1 MDLGLL
7 AFIAWWAPFFSFL
20 IIGVFIRKYGK
31 LSAALSII
39 AISISLISSI
49 VILLNIRALE
59 NPVLKDIVWLPFGTK
74 KGLAGPESIFFGLF
88 LDNLSAIMLFIVALV
103 AFAVQVY
110 SIGYMGEETPPS
122 LGRYYAY
129 HSLFAFSMIG
139 LTFSKS
145 ILQMFVFWE
154 LVGVCSY
161 LLIGFYYYKPEAAR
175 AALKAFWITKLG
187 DVGFIT
193 GILILYFKFGNLD
206 IFKLIN
212 DPAILKSA
220 GGVASV
226 ILMLIFCGA
235 IGKSAQFPL
244 HIWLPD
250 VMEGPTPV
258 SALIHAATMVAAG
271 VYMVSRLFPVFREFP
286 DVMWIITILG
296 AFTAFLAATMA
307 LVQEDIK
314 RVLAYSTISQ
324 LGYMMA
330 ALGAGSLVAG
340 FFHLFTHAYF
350 KALLFLG
357 AGAAIHAVH
366 SNSIWDMGG
375 LFKKAPITAITFGI
389 ATLALAGIPPF
400 AGFFSKEEILVATY
414 SYANK
419 IPFYLLLI
427 TVFLTAFYMG
437 RAYTVAFF
445 GNPRS
450 ENAKH
455 AHDPDLSM
463 KFSLVLL
470 AIFSVFAG
478 FYAGKISH
486 LLEYLTAHE
495 AIEHHGGL
503 NLTVLSLSFALIGL
517 LSSYYIYARAPQVAD
532 NTRERFSF
540 VYTMLQRRYYID
552 DLFEW
557 IYRRIILGLSAFAG
571 WWDRHIVDGLV
582 NWVIYTTARLGRSL
596 RVIQTGIVQDYL
608 FYIALGSIVLLVL
621 ILRGF

>member
-1 MDLGLL
+1 MDLGVFAL
-7 AFIAWWAPFFSFL
+7 IAWWVPFFSFL

-31 LSAALSII
+31 LSIALSIT
-39 AISISLISSI
+39 AISTSLILSLLI
-49 VILLNIRALE
+49 ILNIKQLE
-59 NPVLKDIVWLPFGTK
+59 NPVLRNLIWLPYETK
-74 KGLAGPESIFFGLF
+74 KGIPGPGSIFFGLF
-88 LDNLSAIMLFIVALV
+88 LDKLSAIMLFIVALV

-129 HSLFAFSMIG
+129 HSLFAFSMMG
-139 LTFSKS
+139 LTLSRNV
-145 ILQMFVFWE
+145 LELFVFWE
-154 LVGVCSY
+154 LVGLCSY

-206 IFKLIN
+206 IHNLIN
-212 DPAILKSA
+212 NPSILKGA
-220 GGVASV
+220 GFLGSV
-226 ILMLIFCGA
+226 ILILLFCGA

-250 VMEGPTPV
+250 AMEGPTPV

-271 VYMVSRLFPVFREFP
+271 VYMVSRFFPVYSEFP
-286 DVMWIITILG
+286 EVMWFILILG
-296 AFTAFLAATMA
+296 AFTAFFSATMA
-307 LVQEDIK
+307 LVEEDIK

-330 ALGAGSLVAG
+330 GLGAGSLFAG

-357 AGAAIHAVH
+357 AGALIHSIH

-375 LFKKAPITAITFGI
+375 VFKKAPITAITFGI
-389 ATLALAGIPPF
+389 GVLALAGIFPF
-400 AGFFSKEEILVATY
+400 SGFFSKEEILFAAY
-414 SYANK
+414 IYENK
-419 IPFYLLLI
+419 LPFILLLATI
-427 TVFLTAFYMG
+427 FLTAFYMG
-437 RAYTVAFF
+437 RAYTICFF
-445 GNPRS
+445 GKPRS
-450 ENAKH
+450 KNAEH
-455 AHDPDLSM
+455 AHDPDFSM
-463 KFSLVLL
+463 KFSLILL

-478 FYAGKISH
+478 FYGEEISH
-486 LLEYLTAHE
+486 SLEYFAAHKKV
-495 AIEHHGGL
+495 EHHGGV
-503 NLTVLSLSFALIGL
+503 NLTLLSLSLALVGL
-517 LSSYYIYARAPQVAD
+517 LSSYYIYARALEVAD
-532 NTRERFSF
+532 NLKRRFSPF
-540 VYTMLQRRYYID
+540 YNMLRRRYYID

-557 IYRRIILGLSAFAG
+557 VYRKILLGFSVFAG

-582 NWVIYTTARLGRSL
+582 NWVIYTTGRIGRSL
-596 RVIQTGIVQDYL
+596 RVIQTGIIQDYL
-608 FYIALGSIVLLVL
+608 SYIAVGLIILFVL

>member
-1 MDLGLL
+1 MDLGIF
-7 AFIAWWAPFFSFL
+7 AFIAWWAPFISFL
-20 IIGVFIRKYGK
+20 IIGIFTRRYGK
-31 LSAALSII
+31 LSAVLSIT
-39 AISISLISSI
+39 AIGVSLILSI
-49 VILLNIRALE
+49 LILLNINELKS
-59 NPVLKDIVWLPFGTK
+59 PVLKEIVWLPYGTE
-74 KGLAGPESIFFGLF
+74 KGIASKNSIFFGLF

-103 AFAVQVY
+103 AFSVQVY
-110 SIGYMGEETPPS
+110 SIGYMGEEKPPS

-139 LTFSKS
+139 LTLSKN
-145 ILQMFVFWE
+145 ILEMFVFWE

-193 GILILYFKFGNLD
+193 GILVLYFQFGNLD
-206 IFKLIN
+206 IYELIN
-212 DPAILKSA
+212 NPELLKGTGILGSL
-220 GGVASV
+220 
-226 ILMLIFCGA
+226 ILLLLFCGA
-235 IGKSAQFPL
+235 VGKSAQFPL

-250 VMEGPTPV
+250 AMEGPTPV

-271 VYMVSRLFPVFREFP
+271 VYMVSRLFPIFSEFKE
-286 DVMWIITILG
+286 VMFVIALLG
-296 AFTAFLAATMA
+296 SFTAFFSATMA

-330 ALGAGSLVAG
+330 GLGAGSLFAG

-400 AGFFSKEEILVATY
+400 AGFFSKEEILFATY
-414 SYANK
+414 AYQNK
-419 IPFYLLLI
+419 IPFILLLI

-437 RAYTVAFF
+437 RAYTVAFL
-445 GNPRS
+445 GKPRN
-450 ENAKH
+450 ERAEH

-470 AIFSVFAG
+470 AIFSIFAG
-478 FYAGKISH
+478 FYAEKISH
-486 LLEYLTAHE
+486 LLNYLA
-495 AIEHHGGL
+495 EHKLHDHAGGI
-503 NLTVLSLSFALIGL
+503 NLTFLSLSFALIGL
-517 LSSYYIYARAPQVAD
+517 FSSYYIYAKAPQFTENVKK
-532 NTRERFSF
+532 RFSF
-540 VYTMLQRRYYID
+540 VYTTIKRRYYID
-552 DLFEW
+552 DIFEG
-557 IYRRIILGLSAFAG
+557 IYRKILLGLSVFSG

-582 NWVIYTTARLGRSL
+582 NWVIYTTGRIGRTL
-596 RVIQTGIVQDYL
+596 RVIQTGVIQDYL
-608 FYIALGSIVLLVL
+608 FYIVLGSIVLIVI

>member
-7 AFIAWWAPFFSFL
+7 ALIAWWAPFVSFL
-20 IIGVFIRKYGK
+20 IIGIFIRKYGK
-31 LSAALSII
+31 LSAALSIT
-39 AISISLISSI
+39 AIGISLILSI
-49 VILLNIRALE
+49 LILLNIKELE
-59 NPVLKDIVWLPFGTK
+59 NPVLKNLVWLPYGTEN
-74 KGLAGPESIFFGLF
+74 GIPSQSSIFFGLF
-88 LDNLSAIMLFIVALV
+88 LDNLSAIMLFVVTLV

-110 SIGYMGEETPPS
+110 SLGYMSDETPPS

-129 HSLFAFSMIG
+129 HSLFVFSMIG
-139 LTFSKS
+139 LTFSKN

-193 GILILYFKFGNLD
+193 GILVLYFKFGNLD
-206 IFKLIN
+206 IYNLIN
-212 DPAILKSA
+212 NPELLKGA
-220 GGVASV
+220 GTLGSV
-226 ILMLIFCGA
+226 ILLLLFCGA
-235 IGKSAQFPL
+235 VGKSAQFPL

-250 VMEGPTPV
+250 AMEGPTPV

-271 VYMVSRLFPVFREFP
+271 VYMVSRLFPVFSEFP
-286 DVMWIITILG
+286 DVMWIILILG
-296 AFTAFLAATMA
+296 AFTAFFAATMA
-307 LVQEDIK
+307 LVQDDIK

-330 ALGAGSLVAG
+330 ALGAGSLIAG

-375 LFKKAPITAITFGI
+375 LLKKAPVTAITFGI

-400 AGFFSKEEILVATY
+400 AGFFSKEEILVATF

-419 IPFYLLLI
+419 LPFYLLLI

-445 GNPRS
+445 GKPRG
-450 ENAKH
+450 EKAEH
-455 AHDPDLSM
+455 AHDPDITM

-470 AIFSVFAG
+470 AIFSIFAG

-486 LLEYLTAHE
+486 LLEYLAGHE
-495 AIEHHGGL
+495 GEASHGGA

-517 LSSYYIYARAPQVAD
+517 LSSYYIYAKVPQFAE
-532 NTRERFSF
+532 NMSKRFSF
-540 VYTMLQRRYYID
+540 VYTLLQRRYYID
-552 DLFEW
+552 DIFEW
-557 IYRRIILGLSAFAG
+557 IFRRILLGLSAFTA
-571 WWDRHIVDGLV
+571 WFDRHVIDGIV
-582 NWVIYTTARLGRSL
+582 NWVIYTTGRIGRSL
-596 RVIQTGIVQDYL
+596 RVIQTGVIQDYL